1 MKYASMARRSYLTMP
16 PLIPNGVLIRCRSFT
31 DSRATPRSRFFY
43 PMVSFTA
50 LYVLS
55 IPRAGRSRRQRSSQ
69 HSATM
74 PVAWRNLSAHNG
86 GGRNAIERPLGVAC
100 CRVACPMGIE
110 HVTRRSEEH
119 TSELQSLMRISY
131 AVFCLKKKT
140 KNRYKH
146 TK

>member
-1 MKYASMARRSYLTMP
+1 MGS
-16 PLIPNGVLIRCRSFT
+16 
-31 DSRATPRSRFFY
+31 
-43 PMVSFTA
+43 VSA

-69 HSATM
+69 HSATR

-110 HVTRRSEEH
+110 HVTRPNGWFPVGPFWKSWSRTGHSSERWQSATSRSEEH

-131 AVFCLKKKT
+131 AVFCLKKKNIDFSLLST
-140 KNRYKH
+140 I
-146 TK
+146 